1 MAGTF
6 DDDPELE
13 DSPLSGPFEKDGLV
27 VDVLIY
33 RIAGTDG
40 WSLEV
45 VDSTGTSTVWQ
56 DEFATDNE
64 AHGMFLKTI
73 AEEGMLAFYGA
84 EPGTKH

>member
-1 MAGTF
+1 MAGAI

-13 DSPLSGPFEKDGLV
+13 SSPHSARYQKDGLV

-33 RIAGTDG
+33 RIVGTDG

-45 VDSTGTSTVWQ
+45 VDSSGTSTVW
-56 DEFATDNE
+56 DDTFATDAE
-64 AHGMFLKTI
+64 AHAVFMATI